1 MPARRALLLAAL
13 PTAAFGQRRS
23 GSTKPPPLDLKLPAP
38 EPPPKS
44 ATGST
49 SLDRS
54 DAAPVPNR
62 NYEGPVVVAPADG
75 PTLAPSVIQRRLPS
89 RGQAV
94 EGSPSQTEDRLFEPA
109 PGARLTVPFRY

>member
-1 MPARRALLLAAL
+1 LPARRALLLAAL
-13 PTAAFGQRRS
+13 PTAALGQRS
-23 GSTKPPPLDLKLPAP
+23 GSVKPPPLALKEPAP

-44 ATGST
+44 ATAAGT
-49 SLDRS
+49 VFGS

-62 NYEGPVVVAPADG
+62 SYEGPVVIAPPEG
-75 PTLAPSVIQRRLPS
+75 PSLAPSIIQRGLPS

-94 EGSPSQTEDRLFEPA
+94 EGSPSKTEDRLFEPA

>member
-1 MPARRALLLAAL
+1 VPFRRALLLAAL
-13 PTAAFGQRRS
+13 PTAALGQQRS
-23 GSTKPPPLDLKLPAP
+23 GSVKPRPLNLKLPAP

-44 ATGST
+44 ATEAGSVFGT
-49 SLDRS
+49 

-62 NYEGPVVVAPADG
+62 SYEGPVV
-75 PTLAPSVIQRRLPS
+75 LAPTEGPSFGPSIIQRGLPS

-94 EGSPSQTEDRLFEPA
+94 EGSPSKTEDRLFEPA

>member
-1 MPARRALLLAAL
+1 MPARRALLLAAI
-13 PTAAFGQRRS
+13 PTAAFGQRSRS
-23 GSTKPPPLDLKLPAP
+23 VKPPPLDLKLPAP

-44 ATGST
+44 AAAGGNTFAT
-49 SLDRS
+49 

-62 NYEGPVVVAPADG
+62 DYEGPVVIAPAEG
-75 PTLAPSVIQRRLPS
+75 PSLAPSIIQRGLPS

-94 EGSPSQTEDRLFEPA
+94 EGSPSKTEDRLFEPA

>member
-1 MPARRALLLAAL
+1 VPARRALLLAAL
-13 PTAAFGQRRS
+13 PTAALGQPRR

-44 ATGST
+44 ATAAGGGV
-49 SLDRS
+49 RS

-75 PTLAPSVIQRRLPS
+75 PTLSPSIIQRGLPS

-94 EGSPSQTEDRLFEPA
+94 EGSPSKTEDRLFEPA